1 VESQRVQEALQ
12 HIHHHQH
19 RKSDRHEREPDQER
33 ACGLGADRVLGQIV
47 PGDLQDFLQEDQSQ
61 L

>member
-1 VESQRVQEALQ
+1 VQEALQ